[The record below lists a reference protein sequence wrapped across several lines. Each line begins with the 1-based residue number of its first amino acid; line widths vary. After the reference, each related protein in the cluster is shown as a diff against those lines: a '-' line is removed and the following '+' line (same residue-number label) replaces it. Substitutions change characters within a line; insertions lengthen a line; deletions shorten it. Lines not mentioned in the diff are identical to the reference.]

1 MDMSNLDLV
10 WVALCAGLVFLMQP
24 GFMCLESGLTRS
36 KNSINVAVK
45 NIADFAVSV
54 ALFWAFGFALMFG
67 LTHVG
72 VIGTSGFL
80 LPFRESGAGLTVFF
94 LYQAMFCGTA
104 TTIASGAVAERMKFG
119 GYLIGAIVLSSFIYP
134 IFGHWAWGGIME
146 GESAGWLSAMGFVDF
161 AGSTVVHSVGG
172 WFALALVILLGPR
185 EGRFPSEGPPR
196 KFTGQNIP
204 NALLGVLL
212 LWIGWIGFNGGS
224 TLTADDSVPLILA
237 NTMLAGSAGLLAA
250 LAIGWPIRGRPE
262 VDLLMNGSLAGLV
275 AITANC
281 HAVSAPS
288 AFLIGAIAAVV
299 MLACTWLLEW
309 FRIDDV
315 VGAIPVHVGAG
326 VWGTIA
332 VALFADTELLNTS
345 LSRPAL
351 LGIQLLGIGTCF
363 LWVFGGSFAIM
374 WFVNRL
380 IPIRVTPE
388 QEHIGLNVAEHGATT
403 ETLDLLSVMDSQ
415 ANTGDLSLRV
425 PVEPF
430 TEIGQIAELYNRVME
445 TLQCTTRD
453 LKRNVS
459 ELERSNEDLRQFAY
473 AASHDLQEPLR
484 AVAGYCQLL
493 QMEAKEELNAEALQ
507 FIHNAVEGTKRMQNL
522 IHDLLDYSLVTTSE
536 KSFRPTDCNQ
546 VLQDVLSDLE
556 APINDAQ
563 AVVTCLKMPTI
574 NADARQLKQL
584 FQNLMSNAIKY
595 RGARRPEIRI
605 TAERKEL
612 EWLFAVMDNG
622 IGVDPRHEEKV
633 FAIFQR
639 LHTQDAYPGSGI
651 GLAICKRVVEN
662 HTGKIWFESELGNGS
677 CFYFTIPDKRADWL

>member
-1 MDMSNLDLV
+1 
-10 WVALCAGLVFLMQP
+10 
-24 GFMCLESGLTRS
+24 
-36 KNSINVAVK
+36 
-45 NIADFAVSV
+45 
-54 ALFWAFGFALMFG
+54 
-67 LTHVG
+67 
-72 VIGTSGFL
+72 
-80 LPFRESGAGLTVFF
+80 
-94 LYQAMFCGTA
+94 
-104 TTIASGAVAERMKFG
+104 
-119 GYLIGAIVLSSFIYP
+119 
-134 IFGHWAWGGIME
+134 
-146 GESAGWLSAMGFVDF
+146 
-161 AGSTVVHSVGG
+161 
-172 WFALALVILLGPR
+172 
-185 EGRFPSEGPPR
+185 
-196 KFTGQNIP
+196 
-204 NALLGVLL
+204 
-212 LWIGWIGFNGGS
+212 
-224 TLTADDSVPLILA
+224 
-237 NTMLAGSAGLLAA
+237 
-250 LAIGWPIRGRPE
+250 
-262 VDLLMNGSLAGLV
+262 
-275 AITANC
+275 
-281 HAVSAPS
+281 
-288 AFLIGAIAAVV
+288 
-299 MLACTWLLEW
+299 
-309 FRIDDV
+309 
-315 VGAIPVHVGAG
+315 
-326 VWGTIA
+326 
-332 VALFADTELLNTS
+332 
-345 LSRPAL
+345 
-351 LGIQLLGIGTCF
+351 
-363 LWVFGGSFAIM
+363 M

-556 APINDAQ
+556 APINDTQ

>member
-1 MDMSNLDLV
+1 MEMSNLDLV

-134 IFGHWAWGGIME
+134 IFGHWAWGGIIE

-262 VDLLMNGSLAGLV
+262 VDLMMNGSLAGLV

-326 VWGTIA
+326 VWGTLA
-332 VALFADTELLNTS
+332 VALFADTELLQTS

-363 LWVFGGSFAIM
+363 LWVFGGSFALM

-388 QEHIGLNVAEHGATT
+388 QEHIGLNVAEHGTTT

-445 TLQCTTRD
+445 TLQRTTRD

-493 QMEAKEELNAEALQ
+493 QMEAKDGLNAEALQ

-536 KSFRPTDCNQ
+536 ESFRSTDCNQ

-563 AVVTCLKMPTI
+563 AVVTCLEMPTI

-622 IGVDPRHEEKV
+622 IGVDSRHEEKV

-662 HTGKIWFESELGNGS
+662 HTGRIWFESELGSGS

>member
-1 MDMSNLDLV
+1 MSNLDLV

-134 IFGHWAWGGIME
+134 IFGHWAWGGIIE

-262 VDLLMNGSLAGLV
+262 VDLMMNGSLAGLV

-326 VWGTIA
+326 VWGTLA
-332 VALFADTELLNTS
+332 VALFADTELLQTS

-363 LWVFGGSFAIM
+363 LWVFGGSFALM

-388 QEHIGLNVAEHGATT
+388 QEHIGLNVAEHGTTT

-445 TLQCTTRD
+445 TLQRTTRD

-493 QMEAKEELNAEALQ
+493 QMEAKDGLNAEALQ

-536 KSFRPTDCNQ
+536 ESFRSTDCNQ

-563 AVVTCLKMPTI
+563 AVVTCLEMPTI

-622 IGVDPRHEEKV
+622 IGVDSRHEEKV

-662 HTGKIWFESELGNGS
+662 HTGRIWFESELGSGS